1 MNTIGV
7 VGDVDE
13 TSIKIDA
20 LLVWTSPQLRRFVH
34 EHDGSCGC
42 RDRKSCQLLHAVLE
56 ELSFRLPDSD
66 DAATVHAAAVPP
78 SEIPCTSNPEG
89 WDLEVA
95 DVDQIHQ
102 AINTCT
108 HACPI
113 FDACKRQA
121 EYDDPRAMVW
131 AGVPYDSDGIPMS
144 IHRLPGVLLTRYNN
158 SAVPSRSFR
167 SEQSV
172 QVAAAS

>member
-13 TSIKIDA
+13 ISIKIDA
-20 LLVWTSPQLRRFVH
+20 LLVWTSQQLRRFVH

-42 RDRKSCQLLHAVLE
+42 SGRTSCPLLDAVEE
-56 ELSFRLPDSD
+56 ELSFRLDEDGSNTEG
-66 DAATVHAAAVPP
+66 AASVPV
-78 SEIPCTSNPEG
+78 SEIPCTANPEG

-95 DVDQIHQ
+95 DVDQLHQ

-131 AGVPYDSDGIPMS
+131 AGVPYDADGVPMS
-144 IHRLPGVLLTRYNN
+144 IHRLPGVMLTRYNN
-158 SAVPSRSFR
+158 SAVPSRRFR
-167 SEQSV
+167 SDQSV
-172 QVAAAS
+172 QIAEAS